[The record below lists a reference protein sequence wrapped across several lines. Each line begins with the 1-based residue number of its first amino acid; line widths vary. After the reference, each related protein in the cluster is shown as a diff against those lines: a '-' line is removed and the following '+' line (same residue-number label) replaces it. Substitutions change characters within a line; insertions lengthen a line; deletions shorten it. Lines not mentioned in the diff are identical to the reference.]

1 MSALNIVFAGTP
13 EFAVPSLRALLQ
25 SQHRVVAVYTQPDRP
40 AGRGKKLQPS
50 PVKQLA
56 LEQGLPV
63 LQPEK
68 LKGEEA
74 QAELASFQPDV
85 MVVVAYG
92 LLLPQ
97 AILDTPRLGCINV
110 HGSLLPRWRG
120 AAPVERAIAAGD
132 AETGVTIMQMEAGL
146 DTGPMLKK
154 AFLPIDAQTSA
165 QVTQALS
172 ELGAHTLINVLD
184 EFAVQPYSGEVQDN
198 ALATYAAK
206 LTKAEANLDWN
217 LPAWQLERLVRAYN
231 PRPVAFSQI
240 ENDQVRIWNA
250 VLVAEQTK
258 AEPGTIIRADKQ
270 GICVACGEQVLQL
283 TELQL
288 TGGKILPAAAILN
301 GKRELFAVGKRFI
314 RIEA

>member
-1 MSALNIVFAGTP
+1 MTPLSIVFAGTP
-13 EFAVPSLRALLQ
+13 EFAVPSLRALLA
-25 SQHRVVAVYTQPDRP
+25 SSHRVTAVYTQPDRP

-50 PVKQLA
+50 AVKQLA
-56 LEQGLPV
+56 LEHGLPV

-74 QAELASFQPDV
+74 QQQLAAFKPDV

-120 AAPVERAIAAGD
+120 AAPVERAVAAGD
-132 AETGVTIMQMEAGL
+132 ADTGVTIMQMEAGL

-154 AFLPIDAQTSA
+154 AVLPIGNQTSA
-165 QVTQALS
+165 QITAALA
-172 ELGAHTLINVLD
+172 ELGAATLIQVVD
-184 EFAVQPYSGEVQDN
+184 EFAVQPYPGEKQDD

-206 LTKAEANLDWN
+206 LTKAEANLDWQ
-217 LPAWQLERLVRAYN
+217 LPAAQLARLVRAYN
-231 PRPVAFSQI
+231 PRPVAFSQLEGESI
-240 ENDQVRIWNA
+240 RIWNA
-250 VLVAEQTK
+250 VAMDEAVQA
-258 AEPGTIIRADKQ
+258 APGTIIRADKN
-270 GICVACGEQVLQL
+270 GIGVACGEQLLLL

-288 TGGKILPAAAILN
+288 TGGKVLPAAAILN
-301 GKRELFAVGKRFI
+301 GKRELFAPGKAFVRV
-314 RIEA
+314 EA